1 MVPLLVHRLLLLCW
15 RVFVRHRCTTSPF
28 TISPLTFS
36 ADELLAQ
43 LRQRQFQPVYVLQGE
58 EPYYIDHVADI
69 IEQTALAE
77 HERGFNQVILYGKDT
92 DVAGI
97 LNQARRFPMMAER
110 SVVIVKEAQA
120 VADLESEKAWPFL
133 EAYLKNPLAS
143 TVLVLCYKHKTL
155 DSRKK
160 LGKLLAAKDTKAA
173 VLTSNRLYDNQVPAW
188 LTAYVRSKGQQIAPQ
203 ATAMLAE
210 YIGTDLSRLINEVDK
225 MMLNLPA
232 GQPIDED
239 LVQKMVG
246 ISKEYNIFELQS
258 ALIRRDVL
266 KANRIL
272 LYFEANPKASPLI
285 PNLTL
290 LFNYFSRL
298 LALHQLPN
306 PTDADWTR
314 LGLKSTFARKDYQTG
329 LKVFTPER
337 TRAIIHLIRRAD
349 GQSKGIDSG
358 SMSDG
363 EILRELVW
371 LILHPVPLQA
381 VVG

>member
-1 MVPLLVHRLLLLCW
+1 MTP
-15 RVFVRHRCTTSPF
+15 
-28 TISPLTFS
+28 I
-36 ADELLAQ
+36 DDLLAQ
-43 LRQRQFQPVYVLQGE
+43 LKQRQFQPVYFLQGE

-69 IEQTALAE
+69 IEKTALAE
-77 HERGFNQVILYGKDT
+77 HERGFNQVIVYGKDT

-133 EAYLKNPLAS
+133 EAYLKNPLTS
-143 TVLVLCYKHKTL
+143 TVLVFCYKHKTL
-155 DSRKK
+155 DARKK
-160 LGKLLAAKDTKAA
+160 LGKLLTGDKKTPAPAGA
-173 VLTSNRLYDNQVPAW
+173 VLLTSNRLYDNQVPGW
-188 LTAYVRSKGQQIAPQ
+188 LTAYLRGQGRQITPQ
-203 ATAMLAE
+203 ATALLAE
-210 YIGTDLSRLINEVDK
+210 YIGTDLSRLINEVNK
-225 MMLNLPA
+225 MLLNLPP
-232 GQPIDED
+232 GQPVDEE
-239 LVQKMVG
+239 LVQRMVG

-306 PTDADWTR
+306 PTDADYAR
-314 LGLKSTFARKDYQTG
+314 LGLRSTYARRDYQTG
-329 LKVFTPER
+329 LKVFAPER
-337 TRAIIHLIRRAD
+337 ARAIVHLIRRAD
-349 GQSKGIDSG
+349 LQSKGIDSG
-358 SMSDG
+358 SMTDG

-371 LILHPVPLQA
+371 LILHPVKVNL
-381 VVG
+381 

>member
-1 MVPLLVHRLLLLCW
+1 VHRCI
-15 RVFVRHRCTTSPF
+15 FVREQRLTSPF
-28 TISPLTFS
+28 TLSPLTFS

-120 VADLESEKAWPFL
+120 VSDLESEKAWPFL
-133 EAYLKNPLAS
+133 EAYLKNPLSS

-160 LGKLLAAKDTKAA
+160 LGKLLAAKDSRAA

-188 LTAYVRSKGQQIAPQ
+188 LTAYVRSKGQQITPQ

-225 MMLNLPA
+225 MLLNLPA
-232 GQPIDED
+232 GHAIDED

-337 TRAIIHLIRRAD
+337 TRGIIHLIRRAD

-358 SMSDG
+358 SMTDG

-381 VVG
+381 VLG